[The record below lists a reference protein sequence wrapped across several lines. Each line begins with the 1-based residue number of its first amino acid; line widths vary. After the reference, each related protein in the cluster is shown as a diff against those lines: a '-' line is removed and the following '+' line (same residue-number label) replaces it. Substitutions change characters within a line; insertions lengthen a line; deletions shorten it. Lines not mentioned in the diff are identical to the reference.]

1 MSKRVYL
8 SIDISVIPE
17 QEDTPV
23 SLRIQVSA
31 ATVKALHTRLQQAYL
46 KDDVRVVRRTTVL
59 IDLLV
64 HHVPMA
70 VLCERW
76 RLSVS
81 CLYDWQKAFL
91 LRGLDSLISRHS
103 GGRPEKL
110 TPSQKKRL
118 VELIEAGPLV
128 VGCETACWNS
138 VLIRVLIW
146 REFGVLYNRH
156 YVCTLLHNLGF
167 SFQKARFVSDHLDA
181 AKRLAWLQDKWPAI
195 VGAAKRCKGL
205 ILFEDEAS
213 FAQWG
218 SLSYTWARRGHQ
230 PEVPTSGKRK
240 GYKVF
245 GAIEYFSGRL
255 FYRGIEGRFNSES
268 YQGFLQMIMAQT
280 SEHLFL
286 IHDGARYHTSAA
298 TQAFLAAHSDRIT
311 EHPLPSYSPDYNP
324 IEYLWKK
331 TKQRATHNKYFNE
344 FTALTVSVDKALAYF
359 ATHPEEVR
367 GLSLAFMCRVRYLP
381 LRTISSPS
389 GLWRLSYIPFPTTHP
404 HCRPSSMRHLSS
416 HSRWNGSPPAFLR
429 SPDAWKSFV
438 TAWMTTW

>member
-1 MSKRVYL
+1 MSTRVYL
-8 SIDISVIPE
+8 SKHTCQTTHE
-17 QEDTPV
+17 EDTPV
-23 SLRIQVSA
+23 CIRIQLSR
-31 ATVKALHTRLQQAYL
+31 ATVKDLHSRLQHAYR
-46 KDDVRVVRRTTVL
+46 KDDVRLVRRTTVL

-64 HHVPMA
+64 HHGPVA

-76 RLSVS
+76 GLSPS
-81 CLYDWQKAFL
+81 CLYDWQRAFVL
-91 LRGLDSLISRHS
+91 HGMDSLLYQHS

-118 VELIEAGPLV
+118 VELLEAGPLV

-195 VGAAKRCKGL
+195 VRAAKRCKGL

-245 GAIEYFSGRL
+245 GAIAYFSGRL
-255 FYRGIEGRFNSES
+255 FYQGIEGRFNSES
-268 YQGFLQMIMAQT
+268 YQGFLQMIMAHT

-286 IHDGARYHTSAA
+286 IHDGARYHTSAS
-298 TQAFLAAHSDRIT
+298 TKAFLAAHSDRIT

-331 TKQRATHNKYFNE
+331 TKQRATHNKYFKE
-344 FTALTVSVDKALAYF
+344 FVDLTMSVEKALAYF
-359 ATHPEEVR
+359 ATHPETVF
-367 GLSLAFMCRVRYLP
+367 GLFGRYCEE
-381 LRTISSPS
+381 S
-389 GLWRLSYIPFPTTHP
+389 GLELKQ
-404 HCRPSSMRHLSS
+404 
-416 HSRWNGSPPAFLR
+416 A
-429 SPDAWKSFV
+429 A
-438 TAWMTTW
+438 

>member
-1 MSKRVYL
+1 MG
-8 SIDISVIPE
+8 I
-17 QEDTPV
+17 
-23 SLRIQVSA
+23 RIQLSH
-31 ATVKALHTRLQQAYL
+31 ATVKALHSCLQHAYRKDEVRL
-46 KDDVRVVRRTTVL
+46 VRRITVL

-64 HHVPMA
+64 HQVPVA

-76 RLSVS
+76 GLSPS
-81 CLYDWQKAFL
+81 CLYAWQKAFV
-91 LRGLDSLISRHS
+91 LRGMESLVYHHG
-103 GGRPEKL
+103 GGRRPKL
-110 TPSQKKRL
+110 TARQKKRL

-128 VGCETACWNS
+128 VGLETACWHA
-138 VLIRVLIW
+138 VLLRVLIW

-167 SFQKARFVSDHLDA
+167 SFQKARLMSDHLDA

-195 VGAAKRCKGL
+195 VRVAKRCKGL

-218 SLSYTWARRGHQ
+218 SLSYTWSRRGHQ

-245 GAIEYFSGRL
+245 GAIEYFSGRV
-255 FYRGIEGRFNSES
+255 FSQGIEGRFNSES

-286 IHDGARYHTSAA
+286 IHDGARYHTSAS
-298 TQAFLAAHSDRIT
+298 TKAFLAAHSDRIT

-331 TKQRATHNKYFNE
+331 TKQRATHNKYFKE
-344 FTALTVSVDKALAYF
+344 FVELTVSVEKALAYF
-359 ATHPEEVR
+359 ATHPDTVLGLFGRYCEE
-367 GLSLAFMCRVRYLP
+367 
-381 LRTISSPS
+381 S
-389 GLWRLSYIPFPTTHP
+389 GLELKQ
-404 HCRPSSMRHLSS
+404 
-416 HSRWNGSPPAFLR
+416 A
-429 SPDAWKSFV
+429 A
-438 TAWMTTW
+438 

>member
-8 SIDISVIPE
+8 SIEISVIPD

-23 SLRIQVSA
+23 SIRIQVSS

-46 KDDVRVVRRTTVL
+46 KDDGRLVRRTTVL

-76 RLSVS
+76 SLSAS
-81 CLYDWQKAFL
+81 CLYDWQRAFL
-91 LRGLDSLISRHS
+91 LHVLDSLVYCN
-103 GGRPEKL
+103 GGAPPEKL
-110 TPSQKKRL
+110 TPKQKKRL
-118 VELIEAGPLV
+118 VELIEAGPLA
-128 VGCETACWNS
+128 VGCETACWDA

-181 AKRLAWLQDKWPAI
+181 AKRVAWLQEKWPAI
-195 VGAAKRCKGL
+195 LRAAKRCKGL

-213 FAQWG
+213 FAPWG
-218 SLSYTWARRGHQ
+218 SLSYTWARRGQQ

-245 GAIEYFSGRL
+245 GAIDYFSGRL
-255 FYRGIEGRFNSES
+255 FAQGIEGRFHSES
-268 YQGFLQMIMAQT
+268 YQGFLQMILAQT
-280 SEHLFL
+280 TQHLFL
-286 IHDGARYHTSAA
+286 IHDGARYHNSAS
-298 TQAFLAAHSDRIT
+298 TQAFLAAHSERIT
-311 EHPLPSYSPDYNP
+311 AEPLPSYSPDDNP

-331 TKQRATHNKYFNE
+331 TKKRATHNKYFKE
-344 FTALTVSVDKALAYF
+344 FAAMTVSVEKALAYF
-359 ATHPEEVR
+359 ATHPDTVLGLCGRYGEE
-367 GLSLAFMCRVRYLP
+367 
-381 LRTISSPS
+381 S
-389 GLWRLSYIPFPTTHP
+389 GLALQQ
-404 HCRPSSMRHLSS
+404 
-416 HSRWNGSPPAFLR
+416 A
-429 SPDAWKSFV
+429 A
-438 TAWMTTW
+438 